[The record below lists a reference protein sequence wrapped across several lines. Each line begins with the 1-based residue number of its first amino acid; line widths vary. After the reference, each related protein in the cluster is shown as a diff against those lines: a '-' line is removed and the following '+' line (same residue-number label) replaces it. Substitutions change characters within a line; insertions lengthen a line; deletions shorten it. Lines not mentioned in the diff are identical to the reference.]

1 MSSSTQSSPAINPY
15 QPPLVAG
22 KLASS
27 EAADVE
33 RRDIGVFI
41 VLCIVTLGL
50 YWFYVGYQW
59 SREING
65 LAGRVK
71 YQPAVFLLVNL
82 LTCGMAGVVFECVFA
97 YDIAEHTLAR
107 GIKDRFDALPTWVIV
122 LNSLAFIL
130 SLTGIGIVLAFPL
143 GLWASVL
150 VQLEMNKLA
159 DRYIR

>member
-1 MSSSTQSSPAINPY
+1 MSANPY
-15 QPPLVAG
+15 QPSMVAS
-22 KLASS
+22 KLSS
-27 EAADVE
+27 SDATDVQH
-33 RRDIGVFI
+33 RDIGVFI
-41 VLCIVTLGL
+41 LLCIVTLGL
-50 YWFYVGYQW
+50 YWFYIGYQW

-82 LTCGMAGVVFECVFA
+82 LTCGMAGVVFECIFA

-107 GIKDRFDALPTWVIV
+107 GIKDRSDSLPTWVLV

-130 SLTGIGIVLAFPL
+130 SLTGVGIVVAFPL

-159 DRYIR
+159 DRYAR